1 MGKVWKPWL
10 VWGVSLGLLAGCS
23 SGEAPDQSMNSSVQS
38 KTEFHSL
45 SREGSTESGSGKG
58 TAASDVKKVLNK
70 EGAQVAQEERKV
82 IYRAEL
88 RIKVQNLKQA
98 QQATEAAARKEGGY
112 LVESS
117 QSRAEKEK
125 TGDYV
130 FRIPRESFHTY
141 LERVEKTAQE
151 MESRKITGKDVTEE
165 YVDLESRLKA
175 KKAVEKRLLEMMKR
189 AKTTE
194 DLLKVSEQLARVQE
208 EIEQLQGRL
217 KYLENQTVYSTVTI
231 HARQVIALEEAEG
244 KPGLGERISLAFVQS
259 VGWVR
264 DLFQGLLIFGAASLP
279 PVAVAAAIGVPIY
292 VWVRRRKREDLDP
305 RETPE
310 STEERGEKPGD
321 H

>member
-1 MGKVWKPWL
+1 MWKKWWI
-10 VWGVSLGLLAGCS
+10 WGVSLGLLAGCS
-23 SGEAPDQSMNSSVQS
+23 SGGAPDQSMNSSVQS

-88 RIKVQNLKQA
+88 RMKVQNLKQA
-98 QQATEAAARKEGGY
+98 QQAMEAAARKEGGY

-125 TGDYV
+125 TGNYV

-151 MESRKITGKDVTEE
+151 MESRNITGKDVTEE

-175 KKAVEKRLLEMMKR
+175 KKAVEKRLLEMMKG

-194 DLLKVSEQLARVQE
+194 DLLKVSEQLSRVQE

-231 HARQVIALEEAEG
+231 HARQVIALEEPEG
-244 KPGLGERISLAFVQS
+244 KPGLGEQISLAFVQS

-264 DLFQGLLIFGAASLP
+264 DFFQGLLIFGAALLP
-279 PVAVAAAIGVPIY
+279 PAAVAAVIGVPIY
-292 VWVRRRKREDLDP
+292 IWVRRRKKEDPDPWKPSGNRE
-305 RETPE
+305 EEGENPE
-310 STEERGEKPGD
+310 DR
-321 H
+321 